1 MLVNTLS
8 QIDQLKA
15 SMAMKRDEMGTEL
28 VDHLTPEEKDSLSR
42 LNPEITDL
50 KERLISCRTNRIEVL
65 LMNFCLNENVKN
77 NYLAT

>member
-1 MLVNTLS
+1 MLVNILA

-15 SMAMKRDEMGTEL
+15 SIAMKMDEMGTEL

-50 KERLISCRTNRIEVL
+50 KERLISCRTNRIEV
-65 LMNFCLNENVKN
+65 
-77 NYLAT
+77 